1 MGGESPG
8 AFVSFLASLS
18 PPSVPLCVFS
28 FLPVSLCLSLLLFNS
43 VATVQ
48 SSPNPSTDLF
58 PLNRGFFPESTEV
71 ARASGAWEQE
81 RAKGCDREALPSG
94 TRSRWAWG
102 AWRSLGIEGGR
113 WVCTRGLR
121 MAEGLDGNDCCCLTV
136 VFLLFW
142 KLSET
147 FPEGLHLLYFEQF
160 LPERVPDEWIYPF
173 VPCDSHLANAEAEW

>member
-8 AFVSFLASLS
+8 AFVSFPASLS

-28 FLPVSLCLSLLLFNS
+28 FLPVSVCLSPLLFNS

-48 SSPNPSTDLF
+48 TRNSTDLF

-71 ARASGAWEQE
+71 ARASGAWEQG

-136 VFLLFW
+136 VFYYSGSCQR
-142 KLSET
+142 LSQKDST
-147 FPEGLHLLYFEQF
+147 FSILSSFFLNVSQMNGFILLYPVT
-160 LPERVPDEWIYPF
+160 LT
-173 VPCDSHLANAEAEW
+173 LANAEAEW